1 MRMSCNGCRVLRKG
15 CGEDC
20 TIRPCLQWIRTPESQ
35 ANATVFLA
43 KFYGRAGLINLINA
57 GPEHHRPEIFKS
69 LLYEACGRVVSP
81 IYGSTGLFSSGSW
94 NLCHDAVEAVLR
106 GAPIMKVLS
115 ESVVN
120 PPVQACDIRH
130 VVKPAPSD
138 QLHKVKKSRSKVKS
152 SVVKPQPKAKPE
164 VDSASIQSPGN
175 SGSDRQLWCD
185 NDLGV
190 SVSRNPSPGGNSTET
205 DCISAETVE
214 ASLFAKPDEQADGCS
229 DVDLELT
236 LAFGNSEHVKREEQ
250 NNGYDNDTCKK
261 LVGSQAA

>member
-1 MRMSCNGCRVLRKG
+1 MMRMSCNGCRVLRKG
-15 CGEDC
+15 CGESC

-57 GPEHHRPEIFKS
+57 GPEHHRPVIFKS
-69 LLYEACGRVVSP
+69 LLYEACGRIVSP

-106 GAPIMKVLS
+106 GAPITKVLS
-115 ESVVN
+115 ESAVN

-130 VVKPAPSD
+130 VAKPATSD
-138 QLHKVKKSRSKVKS
+138 QLHKVKKSRRKFMKS
-152 SVVKPQPKAKPE
+152 SVVKPKPKPKPE
-164 VDSASIQSPGN
+164 VESASIQSPGN

-190 SVSRNPSPGGNSTET
+190 SVSRNPSLRGNSTET
-205 DCISAETVE
+205 DCISAETME
-214 ASLFAKPDEQADGCS
+214 GSLAAKPDERADGCS
-229 DVDLELT
+229 EVDLELT
-236 LAFGNSEHVKREEQ
+236 LAFGNWEHVKREEQ
-250 NNGYDNDTCKK
+250 DDGYDNDTC
-261 LVGSQAA
+261 